1 MKNRLLIAIFSML
14 IFWGNNNISAQVTD
28 VYKQQRQQWLKKAAE
43 AKPPLIKQIKKPISL
58 VKAVKDSS
66 AYQGWKTVK
75 AGDIN
80 QFYRS
85 SFKQNNVMIV
95 DFGEHLTGTF
105 SCTFDTLGNISDA
118 TCQI

>member
-14 IFWGNNNISAQVTD
+14 IFWGNNTISAQVTD

-66 AYQGWKTVK
+66 AYQGWKM
-75 AGDIN
+75 N
-80 QFYRS
+80 SYLYFYVS
-85 SFKQNNVMIV
+85 VHCSVYLQ
-95 DFGEHLTGTF
+95 
-105 SCTFDTLGNISDA
+105 S
-118 TCQI
+118 